1 MDRRTQRV
9 HRYLEHRG
17 SQPSNPDLMQM
28 LQTQAEHIYQQS
40 TQIEAL
46 RQRVTELE
54 SAASQTATCLCTDG
68 LMREAAERLIQ
79 AALVLLTPE
88 TTLQPGA
95 TESMDSGSKPGEVC
109 GHRYEDLHHWEEC
122 YFPKGHT
129 GYHSY
134 YRQEA
139 SK

>member
-54 SAASQTATCLCTDG
+54 NAASRSFEDQVKQNLSAVFPG
-68 LMREAAERLIQ
+68 LA
-79 AALVLLTPE
+79 P
-88 TTLQPGA
+88 
-95 TESMDSGSKPGEVC
+95 SSD
-109 GHRYEDLHHWEEC
+109 
-122 YFPKGHT
+122 
-129 GYHSY
+129 
-134 YRQEA
+134 QEA